1 MTKSKQIYC
10 FQADCKLS
18 HTFEEHQ
25 VPDWLSLE
33 VNWQGYKISTIPWIA
48 EVAQVLGILFLEE
61 DTPESWISYLESLG
75 LRGITQ
81 VSCESFFESRLYY

>member
-1 MTKSKQIYC
+1 MNQPKQIYY
-10 FQADCKLS
+10 FRADWKLS
-18 HTFEEHQ
+18 HTFNKHQ

-48 EVAQVLGILFLEE
+48 EVAQLLGILTLQE
-61 DTPESWISYLESLG
+61 DTPESWIAYLESLG

-81 VSCESFFESRLYY
+81 VSYKDFFESRFYY